1 MGPVLLLVFC
11 IRNLWDQFQSKV
23 QYRGLCLIK
32 LYTNCIIDAYYATAI
47 MRIVLGFSLE
57 WFFSLWC
64 VGDGALEQLKKN
76 YNQQSSFLLP

>member
-47 MRIVLGFSLE
+47 MKIVLGFSLE
-57 WFFSLWC
+57 WFFLFD
-64 VGDGALEQLKKN
+64 VLGMELLKKN